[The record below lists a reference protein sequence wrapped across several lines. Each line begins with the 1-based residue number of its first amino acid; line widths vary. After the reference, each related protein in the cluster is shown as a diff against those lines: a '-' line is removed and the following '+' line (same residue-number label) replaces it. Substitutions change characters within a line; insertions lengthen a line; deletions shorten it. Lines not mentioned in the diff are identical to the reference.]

1 MEHAMEGLVQL
12 ATLTGRSTALAA
24 ALVKCGWTTSRL
36 ATLQGMDE
44 EVLLAV
50 MRQVKELHV
59 VTALELKELI
69 MEADKSAK
77 LAWRL
82 EGSRGSSELMAV
94 WLKQKSRMGHV
105 QLHDM
110 LDRERAR
117 VVPPPGAAKLA
128 KWELA
133 EESERARWL
142 KALACGLFKA
152 GAPVALD
159 FGNSEE
165 LAKSKRTWE
174 RYMVW
179 LHGAYGLMWPVQPS
193 HFVGYLE
200 GASKLFK
207 LWGGMRLNDT
217 QGIEVSSMK
226 LTAKGLVADITQ
238 SKTTGPGKAVARIS
252 VCVARG
258 AWLVEKHWLQSG
270 FSLWLEM
277 AEKAGLEERDYFLAL
292 PTKDL
297 GGIVNR
303 VARYTEAVGMTQ
315 AICSELGDLKGE
327 KLLHEGAGALWTEH
341 SERATARS
349 WAAVAGI
356 DAEVKK
362 KLGRWKAS
370 VDEDYERTT
379 RTQVEQAQR
388 KMAAFVKVNKG
399 RVHPAEDREQDG
411 SFKPHVESD
420 AESSSKR
427 AKLADDMVSVVI
439 DGSDEATSWVDSSG
453 GEKAYPPRVAREGRA
468 YG

>member
-1 MEHAMEGLVQL
+1 
-12 ATLTGRSTALAA
+12 
-24 ALVKCGWTTSRL
+24 
-36 ATLQGMDE
+36 
-44 EVLLAV
+44 
-50 MRQVKELHV
+50 
-59 VTALELKELI
+59 
-69 MEADKSAK
+69 
-77 LAWRL
+77 
-82 EGSRGSSELMAV
+82 
-94 WLKQKSRMGHV
+94 
-105 QLHDM
+105 
-110 LDRERAR
+110 
-117 VVPPPGAAKLA
+117 
-128 KWELA
+128 
-133 EESERARWL
+133 
-142 KALACGLFKA
+142 
-152 GAPVALD
+152 
-159 FGNSEE
+159 
-165 LAKSKRTWE
+165 
-174 RYMVW
+174 
-179 LHGAYGLMWPVQPS
+179 
-193 HFVGYLE
+193 
-200 GASKLFK
+200 
-207 LWGGMRLNDT
+207 
-217 QGIEVSSMK
+217 MK

-252 VCVARG
+252 VWRG

-315 AICSELGDLKGE
+315 AICSELRDLKGE
-327 KLLHEGAGALWTEH
+327 KLLDEGVGALWTEH

-411 SFKPHVESD
+411 
-420 AESSSKR
+420 R
-427 AKLADDMVSVVI
+427 
-439 DGSDEATSWVDSSG
+439 
-453 GEKAYPPRVAREGRA
+453 
-468 YG
+468 